1 LRYSLR
7 IHHND
12 TLFMR
17 QDFATAAPAQA
28 MILAAGRGERMRPLT
43 DTCPKP
49 LLQVRGQPLMLWPM
63 QSLAREGFVSQL
75 VNTAW
80 LGEQIESYFS
90 GQIGH
95 SPLQNVR
102 NVLLNQEHLQ
112 VCFSH
117 EGRDFGSA
125 LETAGGVVRALPLLD
140 AVFWVAAGD
149 VFMPSFE
156 FSRAAYEKFAQSDAL
171 AHIWLVPN
179 PPHNPR
185 GDFGLSPSGQ
195 ALNLPKEAGH
205 ALYTFSTVALYKKAF
220 FAHPFCNIP
229 AGNPQ
234 GIKVAL
240 APMLRAAMDAGRV
253 TAQLFEGEW
262 TDVGTPERL
271 AQLNSVA

>member
-1 LRYSLR
+1 
-7 IHHND
+7 
-12 TLFMR
+12 
-17 QDFATAAPAQA
+17 

-63 QSLAREGFVSQL
+63 QALAREGFSELL

-80 LGEQIESYFS
+80 LGVQIESHFS
-90 GQIGH
+90 SRISH

-102 NVLLNQEHLQ
+102 NALSNQEQFRIH
-112 VCFSH
+112 FSR
-117 EGRDFGSA
+117 EGQDFGDA
-125 LETAGGVVRALPLLD
+125 LETAGGIVRALPQLD
-140 AVFWVAAGD
+140 EVFWVAAGD

-156 FSRAAYEKFAQSDAL
+156 FSRSAYAKFAQSDAL

-185 GDFGLSPSGQ
+185 GDFGLSADGQ
-195 ALNLPKEAGH
+195 ALNLPKDAGH
-205 ALYTFSTVALYKKAF
+205 SLYTFSTVALYKKAL
-220 FAHPFCNIP
+220 FAPPFCDIS

-234 GIKVAL
+234 GIKAAL
-240 APMLRAAMDAGRV
+240 APLLRAGMDAGCV
-253 TAQLFEGEW
+253 TASLYEGEW

-271 AQLNSVA
+271 AQLNSAA